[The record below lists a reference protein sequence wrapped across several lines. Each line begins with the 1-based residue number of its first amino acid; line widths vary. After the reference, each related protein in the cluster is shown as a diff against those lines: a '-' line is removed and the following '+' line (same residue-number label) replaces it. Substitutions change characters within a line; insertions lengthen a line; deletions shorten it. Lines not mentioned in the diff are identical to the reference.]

1 LAVRERLFRGAPLV
15 AVLALSSSL
24 WAAPPA
30 KPANRSF
37 KVPVWADSQDGAT
50 FKAKDLTA
58 TLDGDPT
65 RVLAVASPNDGLMLL
80 VVLDLAG
87 DLSLA
92 EPSKEALA
100 AEIEKLPSR
109 VTVAVMRA
117 QDGLKVLADP
127 GVDRAPALAAVRDVP
142 VSGKAGLLDSVETVT
157 RVADSILAKAAV
169 RVAVLYL
176 TDSDVENYRE
186 DFTNPVINSSDTH
199 DLSRKFPEALIQD
212 KISKLAAV
220 LATRQAPLFVVHLR
234 YRGDRLGEAYQN
246 GLKQLAE
253 VTGGSAI
260 FCRSSEEIADAIHR
274 AVATITASYSVTL
287 ALPER
292 LLRNVQVLLDAGG
305 NWTLGYRARFV
316 LKER

>member
-1 LAVRERLFRGAPLV
+1 VFRYASLLLM
-15 AVLALSSSL
+15 LALGWSV
-24 WAAPPA
+24 WAAPPVKTA
-30 KPANRSF
+30 VRTI
-37 KVPVWADSQDGAT
+37 KVPVWADSQNGAPFT
-50 FKAKDLTA
+50 AKDMTA
-58 TLDGDPT
+58 TLDGHPARVVAVEDP
-65 RVLAVASPNDGLMLL
+65 SDGLMLL

-92 EPSKEALA
+92 EPAKEDLA
-100 AEIEKLPSR
+100 AEIEKLPPR
-109 VTVAVMRA
+109 VFVAVMRA
-117 QDGLKVLADP
+117 QDGPKVLADP
-127 GVDRAPALAAVRDVP
+127 GVDRAPALTAIRDLP
-142 VSGKAGLLDSVETVT
+142 VSGKAGLLDTIETVT
-157 RVADSILAKAAV
+157 RLADSILVKTAV

-199 DLSRKFPEALIQD
+199 DLSRRFPEALIQD
-212 KISKLAAV
+212 KISKLMTV
-220 LATRQAPLFVVHLR
+220 LDTRQAPVFVVHLR
-234 YRGDRLGEAYQN
+234 FRGDRLGEAYQN

-292 LLRNVQVLLDAGG
+292 PLKNVQVQLDAGG